1 MKTAL
6 ILAVLFAS
14 FALVGTVDYETAVA
28 LTAPPSGAAPTL
40 AAWGT
45 P

>member
-14 FALVGTVDYETAVA
+14 FALVGTIDYETAVA
-28 LTAPPSGAAPTL
+28 RTGQSSGAAPTL